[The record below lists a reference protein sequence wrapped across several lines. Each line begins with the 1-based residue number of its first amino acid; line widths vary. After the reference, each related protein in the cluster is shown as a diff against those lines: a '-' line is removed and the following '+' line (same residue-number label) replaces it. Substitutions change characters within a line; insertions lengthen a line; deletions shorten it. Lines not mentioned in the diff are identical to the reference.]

1 MQATWSNAGRRV
13 PARFSSASTIATLTA
28 ANIVVTPQI
37 PFRGENVVVD
47 AATAAFFSTREIKVG
62 TWPQNAG
69 GDADLPCTIFSPV
82 QAGAVNY
89 EMDLCD
95 AGTQITWTVV
105 NTDTASHTFVGAIW
119 GHEIQKDANG

>member
-1 MQATWSNAGRRV
+1 MQASYETAGRRV
-13 PARFSSASTIATLTA
+13 PARFSTSSTIAA
-28 ANIVVTPQI
+28 GAQQNVVVTPQI

-47 AATAAFFSTREIKVG
+47 TATAAFFSTREIKVG

-69 GDADLPCTIFSPV
+69 GEADLPCTIFSPV
-82 QAGAVNY
+82 QAGAINY

-105 NTDTASHTFVGAIW
+105 NTDTAAHNFVGAIW
-119 GHEIQKDANG
+119 GHEIKKA

>member
-1 MQATWSNAGRRV
+1 MEGYENAGRRV
-13 PARFSSASTIATLTA
+13 PARFATSGTVA
-28 ANIVVTPQI
+28 AGAATNVVVTPQI

-47 AATAAFFSTREIKVG
+47 PATGAFFSLRELKVG

-69 GDADLPCTIFSPV
+69 GEADLPCTMFDPK

-95 AGTQITWTVV
+95 AGTQITMNIV
-105 NTDTASHTFVGAIW
+105 NTDSAAHAFVAGIW
-119 GHEIQKDANG
+119 GHEIKKAAA